1 MIYTEEPDVI
11 CHRWLIY
18 DLNEPMHL
26 CLNHYRSKRCD
37 HEFPFA
43 TIDSKPHG
51 TNYKNMARMSI
62 LIFTV
67 ALEYMAFIPSMIESL
82 LSPWYSQIFL

>member
-1 MIYTEEPDVI
+1 MIYTEEPDVT

-37 HEFPFA
+37 HEFSFA
-43 TIDSKPHG
+43 TIEAKHHG

-62 LIFTV
+62 LIV
-67 ALEYMAFIPSMIESL
+67 SVAFIPSIIESL
-82 LSPWYSQIFL
+82 LSPWYSQIIL